1 MMTFATLTT
10 TGSRERPSLGRAVAA
25 FVRLEVRRT
34 LANRRYLMFVAGFP
48 VFFYLLYT
56 NIGQQGDVNAV
67 SVRDFLLVSMATYGA
82 IGAALQV
89 ANSVAAERASGWTRQ
104 LRVTPLPPL
113 AYVAAKM
120 VSSFVTSLPALLL
133 VSAAAIIVNH
143 VALPLT
149 TWAQLIGLLAV
160 ATIPFVGLGVLIGLT
175 VGSESAQIVVMP
187 VYLGLAIVGGLW
199 IPLASLP
206 DAVAAIGRWLPSYR
220 AADLGWTTVAGQPIS
235 LSDIGVLVAYAV
247 VIGAIVAW
255 AYRRQ
260 ELTARA

>member
-1 MMTFATLTT
+1 MTSATLIATT
-10 TGSRERPSLGRAVAA
+10 SRERPPLGRAVAA

-56 NIGQQGDVNAV
+56 NIGLEGEVNATT
-67 SVRDFLLVSMATYGA
+67 VRNFLLVSMATYGA

-113 AYVAAKM
+113 AYVTAKM
-120 VSSFVTSLPALLL
+120 VASFVTSLPALLL
-133 VSAAAIIVNH
+133 VSAAAILVNH

-149 TWAQLIGLLAV
+149 TWVQLIGLLAV

-187 VYLGLAIVGGLW
+187 IYLALAIVGGLW
-199 IPLASLP
+199 IPLTSLP
-206 DAVAAIGRWLPSYR
+206 DAMAAIGRWLPSYR
-220 AADLGWTTVAGQPIS
+220 AADLGWSTVAGKPIP
-235 LSDIGVLVAYAV
+235 LSDVGVLVAYAV
-247 VIGAIVAW
+247 AIAVVVAW

-260 ELTARA
+260 ELSARA